1 MDEARSFNTLI
12 AANVCSRRNVGS
24 SSDSNTHLSTS
35 PREGGIIVGPLV
47 SSNDPETYTVE
58 EFCRRHSMSR
68 SYFYEVLI
76 PVGAAP
82 AMTTLGRHRSI
93 TREAAAAWRA
103 QWSGRSLPSRPKRT
117 TETR

>member
-1 MDEARSFNTLI
+1 MTEPI
-12 AANVCSRRNVGS
+12 V
-24 SSDSNTHLSTS
+24 S
-35 PREGGIIVGPLV
+35 PQ
-47 SSNDPETYTVE
+47 DPETYTVE
-58 EFCRRHSMSR
+58 EFCRRHNMSR

-103 QWSGRSLPSRPKRT
+103 KWTGRTLPSRPKRT
-117 TETR
+117 TELR